1 MRIAILLFGRS
12 RHAEHTYP
20 TLVHSL
26 GNHSADVFYSG
37 DNEPIEKLIEICT
50 PVSLI
55 NEPITYTVDFSKYPI
70 FIPDIY
76 APNFDSMTRHF
87 INKKRVFI
95 LLEDYMAKH
104 GVAYDLVICAR
115 LDIPIHGLAI
125 PEPAPAKNTVYIP
138 LGYDYFGIND
148 RFAMGDVDSMKK
160 YMLLYDS
167 AVYLLDTKVT
177 VPHPESLALANIKY
191 KGLEVVR
198 IQVSTEIIR

>member
-1 MRIAILLFGRS
+1 MRIAILYFGRS
-12 RHAEHTYP
+12 RHVEHTYP

-26 GNHSADVFYSG
+26 VNHSADVFYSG
-37 DNEPIEKLIEICT
+37 DNEHTEKLVEICA

-55 NEPITYTVDFSKYPI
+55 NDPITYTVDFSKYPI
-70 FIPDIY
+70 FIPDIC

-95 LLEDYMAKH
+95 LLEEYMAKH
-104 GVAYDLVICAR
+104 GVTYDLVICAR

-125 PEPAPAKNTVYIP
+125 PEPAQNTVYIP

-167 AVYLLDTKVT
+167 AVFLLDHKVT

-191 KGLEVVR
+191 RNLYVER
-198 IQVSTEIIR
+198 ISLATEIMK